1 MWKKLLFILTV
12 LVALPI
18 TVHASDG
25 QDPDT
30 VVKQLCEAK
39 WGDAYR
45 GQQHCREKEFLGLD
59 SIQEFGTRYPQ
70 GTKEYTILANCLD
83 KWTDDI
89 GEKSYEMV
97 VYCTNRQVKVY
108 RNLN

>member
-1 MWKKLLFILTV
+1 MWKKLLFLLTV

-18 TVHASDG
+18 TVHASDR
-25 QDPDT
+25 QDPDA

-45 GQQHCREKEFLGLD
+45 GQQHCREKEYLGLD
-59 SIQEFGTRYPQ
+59 SIQEFGTRFPQ
-70 GTKEYTILANCLD
+70 GTKEYTILENCLD
-83 KWTDDI
+83 KWTDNI

>member
-1 MWKKLLFILTV
+1 MWKNLLIILTV

-25 QDPDT
+25 QDPDI
-30 VVKQLCEAK
+30 VIKQLCEAK
-39 WGDAYR
+39 WGDAYG
-45 GQQHCREKEFLGLD
+45 GQQYCLEKEYRGLE

-70 GTKEYTILANCLD
+70 GTKEYTILASCLD
-83 KWTDDI
+83 KWTDNI

-97 VYCTNRQVKVY
+97 VYCTNRQVKVH